1 MSPRTQSRLFID
13 HGLCVRRVVDSAL
26 SMAHAAVVQRIQA
39 SRHFRVSAERASGFI
54 TDMRNW
60 STFFPGFVALDPESR
75 WTAVGDVASLTTELF
90 GRKRHMQLTLD
101 RIEPNRAFSYTSRQE
116 GLPDAHHERTFS
128 ADSGGFTFHLSVT
141 YEPRPG
147 LPGIADRILLRSAVR
162 RLLYRTLDALDVSF
176 AS

>member
-1 MSPRTQSRLFID
+1 MLPRSHSRRFHD
-13 HGLCVRRVVDSAL
+13 HGCCVRSVADSAL
-26 SMAHAAVVQRIQA
+26 SVEHAAVVQRIQT
-39 SRHFRVSAERASGFI
+39 SRHFRVSAERAYGFI

-60 STFFPGFVALDPESR
+60 STSFPGFVALDSESR

-90 GRKRHMQLTLD
+90 GRKRHVQLTLD
-101 RIEPNRAFSYTSRQE
+101 RIEPNRVFSYTSRQE

-147 LPGIADRILLRSAVR
+147 LQGIADRIVLRSAVR
-162 RLLYRTLDALDVSF
+162 R
-176 AS
+176 